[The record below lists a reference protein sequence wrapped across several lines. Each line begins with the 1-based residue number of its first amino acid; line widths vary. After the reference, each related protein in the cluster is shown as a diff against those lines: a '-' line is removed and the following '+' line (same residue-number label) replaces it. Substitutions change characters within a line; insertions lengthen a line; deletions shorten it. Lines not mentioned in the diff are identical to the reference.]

1 MNKQNITMDQEKVLK
16 LASYLQS
23 NGLKLG
29 VAESCTGGLLAH
41 TLTNVSGSSSWFMGG
56 VVAYAN
62 SVKEKVLGV
71 SAHTLEKFGAVS
83 TECVLEMVRGV
94 ANLLEVEVAVAI
106 SGIAGPTGGTLE
118 KPVGTVFQAYLVGD
132 KLWSKKFLFS
142 GSRYEIKVQSVQKAL
157 EELIGYW
164 E

>member
-56 VVAYAN
+56 VVAYA
-62 SVKEKVLGV
+62 
-71 SAHTLEKFGAVS
+71 T
-83 TECVLEMVRGV
+83 
-94 ANLLEVEVAVAI
+94 
-106 SGIAGPTGGTLE
+106 
-118 KPVGTVFQAYLVGD
+118 Q
-132 KLWSKKFLFS
+132 
-142 GSRYEIKVQSVQKAL
+142 
-157 EELIGYW
+157 
-164 E
+164 